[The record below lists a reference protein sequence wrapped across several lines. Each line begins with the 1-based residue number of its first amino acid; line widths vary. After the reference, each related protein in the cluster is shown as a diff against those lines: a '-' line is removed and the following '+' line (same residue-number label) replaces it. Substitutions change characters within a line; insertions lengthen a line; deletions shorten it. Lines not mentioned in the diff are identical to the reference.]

1 MKKQVA
7 TMKIDKAIFRYVEH
21 ELYNYENTKKEL
33 EEMKLDIAEAVVGN
47 IQYDNYSINKNPGSS
62 TETAATKLITN
73 KAIIRATK
81 TIKDI
86 EKAKKQIDEEKLELL
101 NIKYNSGMTKQQI
114 LKKLN
119 ISERTYFRWRSE
131 IVEIVAE
138 EMGLI

>member
-1 MKKQVA
+1 
-7 TMKIDKAIFRYVEH
+7 MKIDKAIFRYVEH
-21 ELYNYENTKKEL
+21 ELYNYIDTKKEL
-33 EEMKLDIAEAVVGN
+33 EEMRLDIAEAVIGN
-47 IQYDNYSINKNPGSS
+47 IQYDNYSTNKNPGSS

-138 EMGLI
+138 GMGLI

>member
-1 MKKQVA
+1 
-7 TMKIDKAIFRYVEH
+7 MKIDKAIFRYVEH